1 MVRAYNFFKEILRK
15 TRREDRRYT
24 GGTRPEGGG
33 IRLSEQQSIAQNLDE
48 KECRGT
54 GSNCRHLVFQTS
66 ALPLSYLGIT
76 HILYQ
81 SCGGFSNLDYLRSTF
96 ARVLATRCIVLQ
108 TYATLNL
115 RPYLASNLKTGS
127 ILRER
132 CENIKIVACSAT
144 IFVNTPSS
152 VLTGHLPPHGEDA
165 HFNAPSTWRER
176 VARSAG

>member
-1 MVRAYNFFKEILRK
+1 MVRACNFFKEILRK

-76 HILYQ
+76 CIL
-81 SCGGFSNLDYLRSTF
+81 
-96 ARVLATRCIVLQ
+96 
-108 TYATLNL
+108 
-115 RPYLASNLKTGS
+115 
-127 ILRER
+127 
-132 CENIKIVACSAT
+132 
-144 IFVNTPSS
+144 
-152 VLTGHLPPHGEDA
+152 
-165 HFNAPSTWRER
+165 
-176 VARSAG
+176 